1 VLQGVDGLADAP
13 KAARAST
20 KGWGKS
26 PWSIDFRPLPHSLP
40 EQVDFA
46 VVGGGFTGLAAGAWL
61 RKLAPEKSVAVFEA
75 EQIGAGASGN
85 TGGMVLGESSAGD
98 LPGLGDVLGGF
109 RETLDELGIEC
120 DLQLPGAWE
129 IGREG
134 GWKDSP
140 ISWSDSGRLR
150 VVNEVGGG
158 TADAGK
164 LLSGLARAADR
175 SGASIHEGAP
185 IDELLSDQLRI
196 DELRGQNPLVLKLG
210 AKEIRAGSALIA
222 TNAQSLELS
231 GLEKRATPKLTLA
244 VATEPLTA
252 AQIEVLGLDSGKP
265 FYTVDFPYLW
275 GRLLATQGV
284 IFGSG
289 LVDVNDWRELKQIDI
304 ASGKAAE
311 LIARIELRVRNLD
324 PVLESVGFT
333 HWWGGPILIAR
344 DWKPVFRRHVR
355 SERVIVLGAYA
366 GQGVAL
372 SVYLGRWAAEAML
385 GLRPLPDWK

>member
-1 VLQGVDGLADAP
+1 L
-13 KAARAST
+13 
-20 KGWGKS
+20 
-26 PWSIDFRPLPHSLP
+26 LP

-46 VVGGGFTGLAAGAWL
+46 VVGGGFTGLAAAAWL
-61 RKLAPEKSVAVFEA
+61 RKLAPNKSVGVFEA

-109 RETLDELGIEC
+109 RGTLEELGIEC

-129 IGREG
+129 IGRKG

-150 VVNEVGGG
+150 IVKEVGGG

-164 LLSGLARAADR
+164 LVSGLARAADR
-175 SGASIHEGAP
+175 SGASIHEGAQ
-185 IDELLSDQLRI
+185 IDELLFDQLRS
-196 DELRGQNPLVLKLG
+196 DDLRGQSPPVLKLG
-210 AKEIRAGSALIA
+210 SKEIRAGSALIA

-231 GLEKRATPKLTLA
+231 GLRERATPKFTLA

-252 AQIEVLGLDSGKP
+252 EEIEVLGLDSGKP

-289 LVDVNDWRELKQIDI
+289 LVDVDDWRELKQIDI
-304 ASGKAAE
+304 GCGKAAE
-311 LIARIELRVRNLD
+311 LMARIELRVRNLD

-366 GQGVAL
+366 VQGVAL

>member
-1 VLQGVDGLADAP
+1 MPDAP
-13 KAARAST
+13 KTARAST
-20 KGWGKS
+20 TRWGKP
-26 PWSIDFRPLPHSLP
+26 PWSIDFRPQPRVLP

-46 VVGGGFTGLAAGAWL
+46 VVGGGFTGLAAAAWL
-61 RKLAPEKSVAVFEA
+61 RKLAPDKSVGVFEA

-85 TGGMVLGESSAGD
+85 TGGMVLGDSSAGD

-109 RETLDELGIEC
+109 RGTLDELGIEC

-129 IGREG
+129 IGRKG
-134 GWKDSP
+134 GWKNSP

-150 VVNEVGGG
+150 VVNEVAGG
-158 TADAGK
+158 TVDAGK
-164 LLSGLARAADR
+164 LVGGLARAAEHL
-175 SGASIHEGAP
+175 GASIYEGAQ
-185 IDELLSDQLRI
+185 IDDLRW
-196 DELRGQNPLVLKLG
+196 QNPFLLKLG
-210 AKEIRAGSALIA
+210 PKEIRAGSTLLA

-231 GLEKRATPKLTLA
+231 GLGGRAEPKFTLA
-244 VATEPLTA
+244 VATEPLTP
-252 AQIEVLGLDSGKP
+252 AQIEVLGLSSGKP

-289 LVDVNDWRELKQIDI
+289 LVDVEDWRELRQIDI
-304 ASGKAAE
+304 ASGEAAE

-324 PVLESVGFT
+324 PVLKSAEFAN
-333 HWWGGPILIAR
+333 WWGGPILIAE
-344 DWKPVFRRHVR
+344 DWKPVFMHHVR
-355 SERVIVLGAYA
+355 SERAIVLGAYA